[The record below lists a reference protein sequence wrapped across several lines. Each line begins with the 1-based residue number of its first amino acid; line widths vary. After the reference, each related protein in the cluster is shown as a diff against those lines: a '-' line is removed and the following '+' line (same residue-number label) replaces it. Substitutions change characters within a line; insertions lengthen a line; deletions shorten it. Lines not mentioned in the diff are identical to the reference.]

1 MIYVISMLLS
11 SLGLMVFFLRG
22 YLPRIKDG
30 AYLIN
35 LNDKQT
41 NKQKN
46 KKQIA
51 FHNLLIKK
59 LLYTFILLE
68 LNIFHKDC

>member
-1 MIYVISMLLS
+1 MLLS

-30 AYLIN
+30 AYFIN
-35 LNDKQT
+35 INDKQT